1 MLRSNRRSGSSK
13 KREQGRARL
22 PALPAPCP
30 GPERL
35 WAERGPGRL
44 CRLHHSWREFLSS
57 AGNSGFQCSKRAL
70 LPPSSLPL
78 SRCPEEPASASD
90 DSFRIRFAHTSQG
103 SGAVT
108 PRRCFNGELISWAPG
123 EGCLLPGCPVN
134 AALLGP
140 GGRSEAP
147 PAPRRWKFRSRV
159 LEGAKG
165 TWRPQARPGWG
176 GERPAAGSS

>member
-30 GPERL
+30 GPKRL
-35 WAERGPGRL
+35 WAERGSGHL

-90 DSFRIRFAHTSQG
+90 DSFRIHFAHTSQG

-108 PRRCFNGELISWAPG
+108 PRRCFNGELISWAPR
-123 EGCLLPGCPVN
+123 EGRLLPGCPVN

-147 PAPRRWKFRSRV
+147 PRSPQMEV
-159 LEGAKG
+159 QEPGVGGSKG
-165 TWRPQARPGWG
+165 NLASTSQADPH
-176 GERPAAGSS
+176 